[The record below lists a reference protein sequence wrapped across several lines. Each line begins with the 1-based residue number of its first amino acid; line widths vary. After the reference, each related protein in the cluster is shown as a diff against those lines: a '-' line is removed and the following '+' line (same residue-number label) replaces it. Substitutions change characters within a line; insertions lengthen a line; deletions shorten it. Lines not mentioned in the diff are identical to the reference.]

1 MSDAARGSQVA
12 FARLAGAMFLLVDA
26 LMVLQLS
33 IAGRLQVPGD
43 VVATAHRAAQSEL
56 LYRVE
61 LSSGLLAALCTVL
74 IGVGLY
80 GALRPVGRTLAVTG
94 LVFRTAEGTLFGVQ
108 AVFAFA
114 FLKLYTGI
122 DTSGFNPEQLAALW
136 AVRSAAGDA
145 GYNVATLFF
154 GFGSTAFFYLFLK
167 SGYIP
172 RWLALLGFV
181 GSLLVPVA
189 SFGSLVFKVAGTA
202 YWALWAP
209 IGAAEIITAIWLL
222 VRGLDLRARPE
233 PAAAVAEPAGRP

>member
-1 MSDAARGSQVA
+1 MSDGAGRSQVA
-12 FARLAGAMFLLVDA
+12 YARLAGAMFLLVDA
-26 LMVLQLS
+26 LDALELW
-33 IAGRLQVPGD
+33 IAGRLRVPGD
-43 VVATAHRAAQSEL
+43 VVATAHRVAQSDL
-56 LYRVE
+56 VYRVG
-61 LSSGLLAALCTVL
+61 LSGAVLAALCTVL

-80 GALRPVGRTLAVTG
+80 GALKPVGRTLATTG

-108 AVFAFA
+108 AIVAFA

-122 DTSGFNPEQLAALW
+122 DASGCSPEQLSALW

-145 GYNVATLFF
+145 GYNVAALFF
-154 GFGSTAFFYLFLK
+154 SFGSTAFFYLFLR

-189 SFGSLVFKVAGTA
+189 CFGSLVVQLAGRA

-222 VRGLDLRARPE
+222 VRGLDLGVQPA
-233 PAAAVAEPAGRP
+233 PAAAEAVLVGRV